1 MVEDTEIGVS
11 PFVSREVDAVEL
23 ADVGPAFVVAVLEVN
38 RDGVSPV
45 VSAVVVD
52 GIEESVVG
60 FVESVSP
67 GELAVV
73 IGISPM
79 VEAEVEVMGESEV
92 VGSVIFTG
100 SSSPV
105 LAEVANV
112 EEGPTEVV
120 DDKMTGVSP
129 ETSEVVTVEDGL
141 TEVVDDKITGV
152 SPETSEVVTVEDGP
166 TEVEGVVDKRS
177 GVSPLVGPVVVGTS
191 EVVVSSVIFIGKVGV
206 VLVEVVEDGSAE
218 VDVNMTGVSPEIS
231 EVVTMVDG
239 PTEVDDVNSTGVSPE
254 ISEVVSV
261 VEGPGEVVEVNSTGV
276 SPIVEAEVDVAS
288 IVLGEVGPLVVIIG
302 VVVITLLVVTIDVVV
317 PTLESET
324 RIFVIG

>member
-45 VSAVVVD
+45 VSAIVVD

-129 ETSEVVTVEDGL
+129 ETSEVVTVEDG
-141 TEVVDDKITGV
+141 
-152 SPETSEVVTVEDGP
+152 P
-166 TEVEGVVDKRS
+166 TEVEGVDDKRS